1 MVDHVTSMDLKEE
14 GSPGGTYA
22 EQLLQMNYAVQ
33 VSESLCS
40 KEDNVERQ
48 KAKNSQRYHP
58 NK

>member
-1 MVDHVTSMDLKEE
+1 MDLKEE

-40 KEDNVERQ
+40 KEDNDERQ